1 MLEILKF
8 RGIWNHYMSVR
19 RSGRYWLVD
28 SKLRA
33 LGDKIK
39 YNLGLDW
46 PFLTPQ
52 QSKYTVDLYDETI
65 RLNATYYQQCTI

>member
-1 MLEILKF
+1 MVAPMQKSAVVGLEEEIK
-8 RGIWNHYMSVR
+8 S
-19 RSGRYWLVD
+19 
-28 SKLRA
+28 